1 MKKKSKR
8 NLFLILF
15 SSIVLAGI
23 AFYFYNQPEPAPSY
37 ATEPVRRGNIENSVL
52 ANGML
57 HPSKLVSVGAQVSG
71 QINTLAVQ
79 LGQEVKQGDLIAQID
94 SLAQQNSL
102 KEAQASLNS
111 INAQYKAKQAQIHQ
125 ATLEFE
131 RQKRML
137 ADRASSRGDYEAAEA
152 DLAIYKAELDQLKA
166 EKQQAMISVDD
177 AKLDLSYTTINAPM
191 DGTVVYAS
199 VSEGQTVNANQSTPT
214 IIELAKLD
222 TMTVKAQI
230 SEADVIHVHP
240 GQQTYFTILGSSH
253 HRYKG
258 VLRAIEP
265 GPTLM
270 DGDDSDLSADDSDAI
285 YYNGLFEVAN
295 PDHLLRIGMTAEVSI
310 ILDGADN
317 ALLVPS
323 QILMKK
329 PGPGNHYQVPVLIN
343 EQVEYRDVEVGINN
357 KVNAQILSGLN
368 EGDQIVIGMPAEGST
383 NIRRHGPPPM
393 GM

>member
-1 MKKKSKR
+1 MKRKSKR
-8 NLFLILF
+8 NLLLAL
-15 SSIVLAGI
+15 VLLLALAGGI
-23 AFYFYNQPEPAPSY
+23 VCFYPSATPEPSY
-37 ATEPVRRGNIENSVL
+37 ATETVRRGKIENAVL

-71 QINTLAVQ
+71 QINHLAVS
-79 LGQEVKQGDLIAQID
+79 LGDNVQQGDLIAQID
-94 SLAQQNSL
+94 DLAQQNSL

-111 INAQYKAKQAQIHQ
+111 INAQYKAKQAQIRQ
-125 ATLEFE
+125 ARLEFE

-137 ADRASSRGDYEAAEA
+137 ADNASSRADYEAAEA
-152 DLAIYKAELDQLKA
+152 DLAVYQAELEQLKA
-166 EKQQAMISVDD
+166 EKEQAMISVDD

-191 DGTVVYAS
+191 NGTVVYAS

-214 IIELAKLD
+214 IIELATLD

-240 GQQTYFTILGSSH
+240 GQQAYFTILGSADQ
-253 HRYKG
+253 RYEG

-285 YYNGLFEVAN
+285 YYNGLFEVEN
-295 PDHLLRIGMTAEVSI
+295 PDHLLRIGMTAQVSI
-310 ILDGADN
+310 ILSSADN

-323 QILMKK
+323 QVLIKR
-329 PGPGNHYQVPVLIN
+329 PESGNHYQVPMLVN
-343 EQVEYRDVEVGINN
+343 GQVEYRDVEVGINN
-357 KVNAQILSGLN
+357 KVSAQIVSGLN
-368 EGDQIVIGMPAEGST
+368 EGEHIVIGMPADGNGMSS
-383 NIRRHGPPPM
+383 RRRGPM
-393 GM
+393 GL